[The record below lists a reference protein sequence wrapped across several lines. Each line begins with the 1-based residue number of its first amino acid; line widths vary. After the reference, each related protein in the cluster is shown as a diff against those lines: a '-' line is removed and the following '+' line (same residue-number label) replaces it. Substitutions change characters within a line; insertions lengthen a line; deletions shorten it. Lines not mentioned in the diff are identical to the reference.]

1 MYPFWGA
8 NRAEYCGL
16 PGFELDCKNN
26 IPTITMALA
35 KYRILQINTQQQA
48 ITVARDDLWNGMCPA
63 GLVNTTLNFELFC
76 YDFGHRNLT
85 LFYGCNFSSGN
96 VPWFT
101 SQYNCSTNGTNVSV
115 YCVSRSSAS
124 GPYYQN
130 CNGSVV
136 VPVFENAAQALD
148 ANMTT
153 IGGAVDAGFEL
164 FWSPINDQCITCM
177 ESGGV
182 CGCNWKQSE
191 FTCFCY
197 DQPNQDAC
205 PTRPE
210 IKQQQNQEEPYVGV
224 NIGTDISNF
233 LSPSDLVAF
242 LQVQKI
248 THVRLYDADPDI
260 LKALAKTKIPV
271 IISVPNNQLL
281 AIYSFRFSSLL
292 TSVHV
297 LL

>member
-1 MYPFWGA
+1 
-8 NRAEYCGL
+8 
-16 PGFELDCKNN
+16 
-26 IPTITMALA
+26 MASE
-35 KYRILQINTQQQA
+35 KYRILQINTQQRA

-63 GLVNTTLNFELFC
+63 GLVNTTLNFELFR
-76 YDFGHRNLT
+76 YGFGLRNLT
-85 LFYGCNFSSGN
+85 LFYGCNFPSGN

-136 VPVFENAAQALD
+136 VPVFESAAQALD

-153 IGGAVDAGFEL
+153 VSGAVDAGFEL
-164 FWSPINDQCITCM
+164 FWSPVNDQCITYM

-182 CGCNWKQSE
+182 CGYNWKQSE

-205 PTRPE
+205 PTRP
-210 IKQQQNQEEPYVGV
+210 GM
-224 NIGTDISNF
+224 DLALLF
-233 LSPSDLVAF
+233 L
-242 LQVQKI
+242 
-248 THVRLYDADPDI
+248 
-260 LKALAKTKIPV
+260 
-271 IISVPNNQLL
+271 
-281 AIYSFRFSSLL
+281 
-292 TSVHV
+292 
-297 LL
+297 